1 MNVLTDIR
9 NAVLSLQSA
18 DYNTY
23 QRPLRELAAALDNEE
38 LKSINEALKA
48 SVDFDAFEGQ
58 ERAAGMIGGDV
69 LDWPANK
76 AEMLGLTLILIER
89 AGADPD
95 WFTDFAHTFYYSGGK
110 YSADIRKIVGSA
122 IVPFEREYRAY
133 VEARAKPAKSA
144 SPGAFDTS
152 KVFIVHGHDEA
163 APQMVARFVEGL
175 GFEAIILHEQR
186 NKGRTI
192 IEKLEAFSD
201 VGFAIVLFTPDDVGR
216 ASGGDTLHPRARQN
230 VVLELGYFIGKL
242 GRGRVAAIRK
252 GDVEWPS
259 DYNGVVYLDLDA
271 GGGWHRKLAEELD
284 EAGYDIDFN
293 KVMKGRGRRPAA

>member
-1 MNVLTDIR
+1 MNALTDIR

-23 QRPLRELAAALDNEE
+23 QRPLRELAAALDSDE
-38 LKSINEALKA
+38 LRSINDALKA
-48 SVDFDAFEGQ
+48 EVDFDAFEGQ
-58 ERAAGMIGGDV
+58 ERAGGMVGSDV
-69 LDWPANK
+69 LDWPSDK
-76 AEMLGLTLILIER
+76 AKMLGLTLILIER
-89 AGADPD
+89 GAANPD
-95 WFTDFAHTFYYSGGK
+95 WLTDFAHTFYYGGGK
-110 YSADIRKIVGSA
+110 YSADLRKLVTSA
-122 IVPFEREYRAY
+122 IVPFERDYRTY
-133 VEARAKPAKSA
+133 VEARAKPQKQA
-144 SPGAFDTS
+144 SPGEFDTT

-163 APQMVARFVEGL
+163 APVMVARFVEGL

-216 ASGGDTLHPRARQN
+216 AVGDDVLHARARQN

-271 GGGWHRKLAEELD
+271 GGGWQRKLAEELD

-293 KVMKGRGRRPAA
+293 KVMKGRGRRTA

>member
-1 MNVLTDIR
+1 MNALTDIR
-9 NAVLSLQSA
+9 HAVLSLINA

-23 QRPLRELAAALDNEE
+23 QRPLRELAAALDSEE
-38 LKSINEALKA
+38 LRSINDALKA
-48 SVDFDAFEGQ
+48 DVDFDAFEGQ
-58 ERAAGMIGGDV
+58 ERAGGMVGGDV
-69 LDWPANK
+69 LDWPSDK
-76 AEMLGLTLILIER
+76 AKMLGLTLILIER
-89 AGADPD
+89 GAADPD
-95 WFTDFAHTFYYSGGK
+95 WLTDFAHTFYYGGGK
-110 YSADIRKIVGSA
+110 YSADLRKLVTSA
-122 IVPFEREYRAY
+122 IVPFERDYRTY
-133 VEARAKPAKSA
+133 VEARAKPQKHS
-144 SPGAFDTS
+144 SPGEFDTT

-163 APQMVARFVEGL
+163 APVMVARFVEGL

-216 ASGGDTLHPRARQN
+216 AVGDDKLQARARQN

-271 GGGWHRKLAEELD
+271 GGGWQKKLAEELD

-293 KVMKGRGRRPAA
+293 KVMKGRGRR

>member
-1 MNVLTDIR
+1 MNALTDIR
-9 NAVLSLQSA
+9 HAVLSLINA

-23 QRPLRELAAALDNEE
+23 QRPLRELAAALDSEE
-38 LKSINEALKA
+38 LRSINDALKA
-48 SVDFDAFEGQ
+48 DVDFDAFEGQ
-58 ERAAGMIGGDV
+58 ERAGGMVGGDV
-69 LDWPANK
+69 LDWPSDK
-76 AEMLGLTLILIER
+76 AKMLGLTLILIER
-89 AGADPD
+89 GAADPD
-95 WFTDFAHTFYYSGGK
+95 WLTDFAHTFYYGGGK
-110 YSADIRKIVGSA
+110 YSADLRKLVTSA
-122 IVPFEREYRAY
+122 IVPFERDYRTY
-133 VEARAKPAKSA
+133 VEARAKPQKHA
-144 SPGAFDTS
+144 SPGEFNTT

-163 APQMVARFVEGL
+163 APVMVARFVEGL

-216 ASGGDTLHPRARQN
+216 AVGDDKLQARARQN

-271 GGGWHRKLAEELD
+271 GGGWQKKLAEELD

-293 KVMKGRGRRPAA
+293 KVMKGRGRR

>member
-1 MNVLTDIR
+1 MSALTEIR

-23 QRPLRELAAALDNEE
+23 QRPLKELAAVLNSDE
-38 LKSINEALKA
+38 LKAINDALKA
-48 SVDFDAFEGQ
+48 DVDFEAFVGQ
-58 ERAAGMIGGDV
+58 ERRGGMVGSDV
-69 LDWPANK
+69 LDWPSDK
-76 AEMLGLTLILIER
+76 AQMLGLSLIMIEKA
-89 AGADPD
+89 AGDPD
-95 WFTDFAHTFYYSGGK
+95 WFTDFAHTFYYAGGK
-110 YSADIRKIVGSA
+110 YSADIRKVVGSA
-122 IVPFEREYRAY
+122 IIPFERDYRAY
-133 VEARAKPAKSA
+133 VEARGRPMKAANPD
-144 SPGAFDTS
+144 AFDTS

-163 APQMVARFVEGL
+163 APVMVARFIEGL
-175 GFEAIILHEQR
+175 GLEAIILHEQR

-192 IEKLEAFSD
+192 IEKLEAYSD

-216 ASGGDTLHPRARQN
+216 AVGDEDLNPRARQN

-252 GDVEWPS
+252 GEVEWPS

-271 GGGWHRKLAEELD
+271 GGGWQRKLAEEMD

-293 KVMKGRGRRPAA
+293 KVMKRRRA